1 MAKTSKKETKKEN
14 YFKGVKKEMAL
25 VKWPSGKE
33 VLKNTIATVV
43 LCVLVAVFFLL
54 LNAGLAAVRG
64 MF

>member
-1 MAKTSKKETKKEN
+1 MAKTSKKEAKKEN
-14 YFKGVKKEMAL
+14 YFKGVKNEMAL